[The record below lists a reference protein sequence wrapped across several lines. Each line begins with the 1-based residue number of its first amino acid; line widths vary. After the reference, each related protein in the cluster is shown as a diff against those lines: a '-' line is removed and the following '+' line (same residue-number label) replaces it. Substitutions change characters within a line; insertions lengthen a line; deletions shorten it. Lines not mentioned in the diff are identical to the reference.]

1 MKVTIPATA
10 PELSGELVTLKQL
23 DLTYLNPY
31 IDLINDEETHFWTA
45 SSGSFT
51 VEQLTNWLQSR
62 PGAEDRLD
70 WAILESDTN
79 EFLGEIVL
87 NELDAERASMNLRIA
102 LLSSKTSRG
111 FGSEAVAL
119 VTRFA
124 FELLSMREIT
134 LEVLESNLRAIRSY
148 EKSGFIATGK
158 VQEDEHTFLKMHLV
172 RS

>member
-1 MKVTIPATA
+1 MTVTIPAIA
-10 PELSGELVTLKQL
+10 PELSGQIVTLKQL

-70 WAILESDTN
+70 WAILESDTD

-87 NELDAERASMNLRIA
+87 NELDPEQASMNLRIA

-124 FELLSMREIT
+124 FEELLLREIK
-134 LEVLESNLRAIRSY
+134 LEVLEKNLRAIRSY
-148 EKSGFIATGK
+148 EKSGFVVTGK
-158 VQEDEHTFLKMHLV
+158 VQEDGQTFLQMHLV

>member
-1 MKVTIPATA
+1 MTVTIPGTA
-10 PELSGELVTLKQL
+10 PALSGQLVNLKQL
-23 DLTYLNPY
+23 DPTHLNPY

-51 VEQLTNWLQSR
+51 AEQLTKWLQSR

-70 WAILESDTN
+70 WAILQSDTA

-87 NELDAERASMNLRIA
+87 NELDSEQASMNLRIA

-124 FELLSMREIT
+124 FEELLLREIK

>member
-1 MKVTIPATA
+1 MA
-10 PELSGELVTLKQL
+10 PQLTGDLVTLRQL
-23 DLTYLNPY
+23 ELTYLDPY
-31 IDLINDEETHFWTA
+31 VELINDEETHFWTA

-62 PGAEDRLD
+62 PGAEGRLD
-70 WAILESDTN
+70 WAILENDTN

-87 NELDAERASMNLRIA
+87 NELHADRASMNLRIA

-111 FGSEAVAL
+111 FGSEAISL
-119 VTRFA
+119 VSRFA
-124 FELLSMREIT
+124 FQELLLGEIT

-148 EKSGFIATGK
+148 EKSGFIVTGE
-158 VQEDEHTFLKMHLV
+158 VQEDEQTFLKMHLV